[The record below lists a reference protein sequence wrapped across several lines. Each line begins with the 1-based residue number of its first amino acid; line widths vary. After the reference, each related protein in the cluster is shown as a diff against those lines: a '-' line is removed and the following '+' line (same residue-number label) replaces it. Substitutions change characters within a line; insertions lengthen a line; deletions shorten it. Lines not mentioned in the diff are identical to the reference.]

1 MSDMKPDA
9 EPKDGAG
16 KPAAGGGAASE
27 RALAS
32 VDQQL

>member
-9 EPKDGAG
+9 EPKDRAAQ
-16 KPAAGGGAASE
+16 PAGGDGAASE